1 MAFIEDLTHEQI
13 AERLDLPLGTVKSHV
28 RRGLTRLRTRLE
40 EVKTVTHPD
49 DDALAAI
56 ALGDPAPSGATEHV
70 RSCPQCSEELA
81 ALRDTMTT
89 LRAPVPELVAPPS
102 LGVGRGDRR
111 GSTGSRTSRHPPTRH
126 PRPASRPR
134 WHRAS
139 VVDAGDDLARQRAT
153 RTARRR
159 FPVAWVAGAAAAGLV
174 VGAVGAR
181 LVAGEEAP
189 APVTVTSTSLDTL
202 DTRQAR
208 GTADVVRDG
217 GRLDLAV
224 STQPIDPGNGY
235 LEVWLINKDLKRMVS
250 VGRARSPA
258 SRRSRSPS
266 RRPCSTRATSS
277 STSPARATTTR
288 RSTRATAWCAA
299 PCPPERATQRD
310 NHRNARSARW
320 AGT

>member
-1 MAFIEDLTHEQI
+1 M
-13 AERLDLPLGTVKSHV
+13 
-28 RRGLTRLRTRLE
+28 
-40 EVKTVTHPD
+40 THPD

-56 ALGDPAPSGATEHV
+56 ALGDPAPSGVTEHV
-70 RSCPQCSEELA
+70 RSCAQCSEALA

-102 LGVGRGDRR
+102 SVWDAVTAEVDREPQAAVP
-111 GSTGSRTSRHPPTRH
+111 TPPTAA
-126 PRPASRPR
+126 PGATVAPEVAPP
-134 WHRAS
+134 S

-181 LVAGEEAP
+181 LVAGEGTP
-189 APVTVTSTSLDTL
+189 APVTVMSTSLDAL

-224 STQPIDPGNGY
+224 STQPIDAGNGY

-250 VGRARSPA
+250 VGVLEPGEPA
-258 SRRSRSPS
+258 QSFAIPQALLDQGYVIVDISREGYDDLPQHSGDSVVR
-266 RRPCSTRATSS
+266 
-277 STSPARATTTR
+277 
-288 RSTRATAWCAA
+288 
-299 PCPPERATQRD
+299 
-310 NHRNARSARW
+310 
-320 AGT
+320 GTLPV